1 MTRGMFVTDFG
12 RLAEA
17 DVSSYKTSK
26 FTDVKADAYYLPY
39 IEWAN
44 KNDIVKGTSDTTFAA
59 DQKITREQM
68 AVMMVNYAKVIG
80 VELPNVH
87 TENIFADN
95 VKISSYAKTAVKQM
109 QMAGVISG
117 KNGNLFDRRDGYQSS
132 SKAFCGTCYH
142 QRHSSVL
149 EAKRQWQMALLQGRQ
164 GNNRQAEHRWCQLYF

>member
-68 AVMMVNYAKVIG
+68 AVIMKNYADKMGYSIPKTLEAV
-80 VELPNVH
+80 
-87 TENIFADN
+87 TFADN
-95 VKISSYAKTAVKQM
+95 AQISSWAKDAVKAM
-109 QMAGVISG
+109 QQAGVLSG
-117 KNGNLFDRRDGYQSS
+117 KTDNRFDP
-132 SKAFCGTCYH
+132 
-142 QRHSSVL
+142 
-149 EAKRQWQMALLQGRQ
+149 Q
-164 GNNRQAEHRWCQLYF
+164 GNATRAEVATILMRYLER

>member
-68 AVMMVNYAKVIG
+68 AVMVARGANLTATADAKTFTDSAKVSAWAKDAVIAASSNG
-80 VELPNVH
+80 IISGYPDGSFKPKANATRAEAASM
-87 TENIFADN
+87 I
-95 VKISSYAKTAVKQM
+95 VKIMK
-109 QMAGVISG
+109 
-117 KNGNLFDRRDGYQSS
+117 
-132 SKAFCGTCYH
+132 
-142 QRHSSVL
+142 
-149 EAKRQWQMALLQGRQ
+149 
-164 GNNRQAEHRWCQLYF
+164 

>member
-95 VKISSYAKTAVKQM
+95 VKISSYAKTAVTIN
-109 QMAGVISG
+109 A
-117 KNGNLFDRRDGYQSS
+117 
-132 SKAFCGTCYH
+132 
-142 QRHSSVL
+142 
-149 EAKRQWQMALLQGRQ
+149 
-164 GNNRQAEHRWCQLYF
+164 